1 MPEKVVGS
9 PAEAA
14 GRVTPEHA
22 STPDQPAQ
30 PAGNLPPAGTLRAAG
45 NLETRRNAQQDDG
58 LSNPRDGRGPLRRC
72 DDQAAKL
79 PLRPPH

>member
-14 GRVTPEHA
+14 GSDPPPSHVPRPPEA
-22 STPDQPAQ
+22 AAPAPAPD
-30 PAGNLPPAGTLRAAG
+30 TIKH
-45 NLETRRNAQQDDG
+45 DDG
-58 LSNPRDGRGPLRRC
+58 ITNPRDGRGPLRPR
-72 DDQAAKL
+72 DDQAVKL